1 LILGKQVSLR
11 RAMPVAGV
19 IVIQVASTVEGI
31 ALCHSKPRVRRAAA
45 ALTVLKTRC
54 ATQVEDPNIIYRVEA
69 SGHALT
75 APTERGSSTWYRT
88 SEKGR

>member
-11 RAMPVAGV
+11 RAMPVAGGR
-19 IVIQVASTVEGI
+19 VIQVASTVEGI

-69 SGHALT
+69 SGRALT
-75 APTERGSSTWYRT
+75 APTERVLPLGTGPSK
-88 SEKGR
+88 KGR